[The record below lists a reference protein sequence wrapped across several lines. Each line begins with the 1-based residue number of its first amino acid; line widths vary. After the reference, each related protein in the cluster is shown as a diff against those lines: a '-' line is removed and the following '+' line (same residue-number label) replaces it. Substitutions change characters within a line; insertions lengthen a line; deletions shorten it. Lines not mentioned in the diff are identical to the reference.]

1 MDLIS
6 SPSLAEIFTIV
17 GSVAFV
23 MNLILRD
30 TLNTPLALAFLNATS
45 VVLKNTEVV
54 WRPALK
60 FSLMVI
66 KPIVKALLHV
76 FAFAFNAV
84 IPILATLKD
93 AGMNVTTA
101 LSNFA
106 NEFSDFGKSL
116 YVVGRGLTNAFVY
129 SVKGLSMIIK
139 SFEDVLAFLPRMVF
153 QAHQIT
159 LEELSTMMIPFFVVG
174 SVLLLARW
182 SLSKPAPQQFP
193 VPLRRSSR
201 LERKRA
207 MMSCGDLS
215 ALSASCKKSSTSA
228 AYL

>member
-1 MDLIS
+1 
-6 SPSLAEIFTIV
+6 
-17 GSVAFV
+17 
-23 MNLILRD
+23 
-30 TLNTPLALAFLNATS
+30 
-45 VVLKNTEVV
+45 
-54 WRPALK
+54 
-60 FSLMVI
+60 MVI